1 MKTVLLGFDTSE
13 LRAFVQ
19 SLGEQA
25 YRGNQI
31 AEWIYQRHAR
41 SFEAISN
48 LSKALRARLNE
59 VADVGRSEIVREQR
73 SRDGTVKLLLKL
85 SDGET
90 IETVGLPYEDRLS
103 CCVSSQVGCP
113 MRCDFCATGLSG
125 YTRNLTAGEIVEQV
139 VTVNEVLSIRNPP
152 KQSGEIRNRVNHVVF
167 MGMGEPLLNV
177 DNVLKA
183 VRLLNKEIGIAM
195 RQLTIST
202 VGIVPGIRR
211 LAEEKLQLTL
221 AVSLHAPT
229 DELRARLI
237 PTMRKWSVQDII
249 AACHEYVEKT
259 GRRVTFEYVLLSGV
273 NDNPAEARELARVL
287 RGLICHVNL
296 IPFNPVAELGY
307 HAPTSERIR
316 AFREIL
322 ERARISVTQ
331 RVQRG
336 ADIDAACGQLRRKE
350 LTLVNESMSQ

>member
-1 MKTVLLGFDTSE
+1 MQVVLLGLDTSE
-13 LRAFVQ
+13 LRAFAQ
-19 SLGEQA
+19 SLNEPA

-41 SFEAISN
+41 SFEEMTN
-48 LSKALRARLNE
+48 LSKTLRARLNE
-59 VADVGRSEIVREQR
+59 VANVGRSEIVREQR
-73 SRDGTVKLLLKL
+73 SRDGTVKLLLQL
-85 SDGET
+85 RDSET

-103 CCVSSQVGCP
+103 CCISSQVGCP

-139 VTVNEVLSIRNPP
+139 ITVNEVLSTRHTPHATRI
-152 KQSGEIRNRVNHVVF
+152 NHVVF
-167 MGMGEPLLNV
+167 MGMGESLLNV

-183 VRLLNKEIGIAM
+183 VRLLNKEVGIAM
-195 RQLTIST
+195 RQLTVST

-237 PTMRKWSVQDII
+237 PTMRKWSVKDII
-249 AACHEYVEKT
+249 AACRAYVEKT
-259 GRRVTFEYVLLSGV
+259 GRRVTFECVLLSGV

-287 RGLICHVNL
+287 RGLNCHVNL

-316 AFREIL
+316 AFREVL

-350 LTLVNESMSQ
+350 LTVVVNGSMG

>member
-1 MKTVLLGFDTSE
+1 MKVALLGLDTSE
-13 LRAFVQ
+13 LRAFAQ
-19 SLGEQA
+19 SLGEPA

-41 SFEAISN
+41 SFEEMTN
-48 LSKALRARLNE
+48 LPKALRAQLNE
-59 VADVGRSEIVREQR
+59 VADIGRSEIVRKQR

-85 SDGET
+85 RDGET
-90 IETVGLPYEDRLS
+90 VETVGLPYEACPERSRRNRLS
-103 CCVSSQVGCP
+103 CCISSQVGCP

-139 VTVNEVLSIRNPP
+139 ITINEVLSSHI
-152 KQSGEIRNRVNHVVF
+152 NHVVF

-183 VRLLNKEIGIAM
+183 VRLLNKEVGIAM

-202 VGIVPGIRR
+202 VGLVPGIRR

-237 PTMRKWSVQDII
+237 PTGRKWSVQDII
-249 AACHEYVEKT
+249 AACREYVEKT
-259 GRRVTFEYVLLSGV
+259 GRRVTLEYVLLSGV
-273 NDNPAEARELARVL
+273 NDNPAEARALARIL
-287 RGLICHVNL
+287 RGLNCHVNL

-307 HAPTSERIR
+307 HAPTPERVR

-322 ERARISVTQ
+322 ERARITVTQ

-350 LTLVNESMSQ
+350 LTSVKESMSL